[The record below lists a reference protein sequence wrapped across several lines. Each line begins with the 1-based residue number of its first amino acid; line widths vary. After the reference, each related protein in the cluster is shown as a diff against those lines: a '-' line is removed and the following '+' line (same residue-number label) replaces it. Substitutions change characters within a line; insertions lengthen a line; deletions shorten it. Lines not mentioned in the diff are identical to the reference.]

1 MSFIRRYVEHWLP
14 MLQERM
20 HRMERLEPL
29 IKREVK
35 PAPRTKELKFPGV
48 RAAYKPKPKMLDYS
62 SHS

>member
-1 MSFIRRYVEHWLP
+1 MSLIRRYVEHWLP
-14 MLQERM
+14 LLQQRM
-20 HRMERLEPL
+20 HRSEHLEPL

-48 RAAYKPKPKMLDYS
+48 RAAYKPKPKALDYS

>member
-1 MSFIRRYVEHWLP
+1 MSLIRRYVEHWLP

-20 HRMERLEPL
+20 HRTERLEPL
-29 IKREVK
+29 IKREAK
-35 PAPRTKELKFPGV
+35 ATPRTKELKFPGV